1 MFLSKKT
8 KASAGDV
15 NSRIAAIKALGE
27 PDTSKKKKKKDDEDS
42 RLNQLLSYL
51 KDEDP
56 ACRIAAAEALAT
68 SSKDIAVT
76 YICRYIQ
83 DEKDE
88 NVIKAMKESLASIRA
103 NIHANR

>member
-27 PDTSKKKKKKDDEDS
+27 PDTSKKKKKDNEDS